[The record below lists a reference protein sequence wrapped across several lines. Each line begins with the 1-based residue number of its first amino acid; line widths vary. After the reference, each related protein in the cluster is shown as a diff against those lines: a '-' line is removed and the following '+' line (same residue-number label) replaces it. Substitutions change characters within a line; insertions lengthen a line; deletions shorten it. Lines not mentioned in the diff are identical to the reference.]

1 MTNLANGSGVA
12 VLDASTAAKRD
23 DLARPGAELPQ
34 GVDYSDYAPRVIAL
48 PDGKTYTQ
56 TKFSSLTGLSPII
69 LGGMT
74 PTSADGEIVAAAAN
88 AGYWAE
94 LAGGGMYSEEEFG
107 KHKDSLVSFLQP
119 GRTAQFNTMFF
130 DRFLWN
136 LQFGQTRMVPKARA
150 AGAPFNGVC
159 ISAGIPEVEEATE
172 LLAQLHRD
180 GFPYIAFKPG
190 TTQQVRDALKIAEAN
205 PDDSVILMVEDGH
218 AGGHHSWVDLE
229 DMLLETYAEIR
240 AHDNAVLTVGGGVY
254 SPARAAELITGTWS
268 EKFGLAKMR

>member
-1 MTNLANGSGVA
+1 
-12 VLDASTAAKRD
+12 
-23 DLARPGAELPQ
+23 
-34 GVDYSDYAPRVIAL
+34 
-48 PDGKTYTQ
+48 
-56 TKFSSLTGLSPII
+56 
-69 LGGMT
+69 MT

-107 KHKDSLVSFLQP
+107 KHTANLKAFLQP

-172 LLAQLHRD
+172 LFAQLHQD
-180 GFPYIAFKPG
+180 GFPYIALKPG
-190 TTQQVRDALKIAEAN
+190 TTQQIRNALAIAAAN
-205 PDDSVILMVEDGH
+205 PDDQVILMVEDGH

-229 DMLLETYAEIR
+229 DMLLETYPEIR

-254 SPARAAELITGTWS
+254 SPERAAELITGRWS
-268 EKFGLAKMR
+268 EKFGLPAMPVDGVFVGTCLLYTSPSPRD